1 MQKQKKQ
8 FLVLA
13 AVLVLFVAAYFA
25 VSSYAKSEQE
35 KDSDTEVS
43 IPVAEVDVDQV
54 EAFSY
59 MVEGNTYFYE
69 KRGENWICEDD
80 TSLTLDGDS
89 LEATETTEDTETM
102 ENGD

>member
-54 EAFSY
+54 EAFSK
-59 MVEGNTYFYE
+59 TP
-69 KRGENWICEDD
+69 
-80 TSLTLDGDS
+80 DS